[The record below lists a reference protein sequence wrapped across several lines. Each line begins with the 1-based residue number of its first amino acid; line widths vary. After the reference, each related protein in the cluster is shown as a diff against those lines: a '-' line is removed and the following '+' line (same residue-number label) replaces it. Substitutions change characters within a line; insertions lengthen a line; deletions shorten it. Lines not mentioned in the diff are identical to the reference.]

1 MPSVQEARD
10 DILGPFLK
18 VVNSVLNLV
27 PKSQT
32 TSSQALPPS
41 SESSLRSLPPGDD
54 GYGDI
59 LKEGTGSTVATKS
72 PDSPE
77 PGTSQQSPPEQ
88 PKVVEQTRKPSPTK
102 NAA

>member
-1 MPSVQEARD
+1 M
-10 DILGPFLK
+10 GPFLK

-54 GYGDI
+54 GYDDGYGDI
-59 LKEGTGSTVATKS
+59 LREGTGSTVATKS

-77 PGTSQQSPPEQ
+77 PEASQQSPPEQ
-88 PKVVEQTRKPSPTK
+88 PKVVEQARKPSPTK